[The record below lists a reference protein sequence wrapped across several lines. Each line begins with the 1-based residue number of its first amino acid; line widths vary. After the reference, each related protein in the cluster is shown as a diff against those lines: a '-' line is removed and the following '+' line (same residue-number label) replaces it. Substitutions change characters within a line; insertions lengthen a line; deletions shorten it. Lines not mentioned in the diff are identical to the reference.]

1 MYRIIIFLILCGI
14 WIVFSGKLDAA
25 HLTMGVLSAGFVA
38 AISSSFLFEDR
49 SQALGARVR
58 QAILLPGYL
67 LWMLYQILLS
77 NIHILRLALSAGKLP
92 DVQPSIVR
100 VKTTLK
106 TDFGKWML
114 ANSIT
119 LTPGTITIEIE
130 GDELLIHSISQE
142 TTEGVLDDSM
152 ERRIA
157 QIFEPENV

>member
-1 MYRIIIFLILCGI
+1 MYRIITFLILCGI
-14 WIVFSGKLDAA
+14 WIVFSGKLDAN
-25 HLTMGVLSAGFVA
+25 HLTMGVISAAFVT

-49 SQALGARVR
+49 SQGLGARFR
-58 QAILLPGYL
+58 EALLLPGYL

-77 NIHILRLALSAGKLP
+77 NIHILKLALSSGELP
-92 DVQPSIVR
+92 EVEPSLVR
-100 VKTTLK
+100 VKTKLK

-119 LTPGTITIEIE
+119 LTPGTITVSIEE
-130 GDELLIHSISQE
+130 DELLIHSISKE

-157 QIFEPENV
+157 KIFEPENQ